1 MPLSDQAQEFIA
13 QLDTEAPK
21 MGDIKKL
28 AKTIKKDHE
37 LAWELWKTGKYL
49 PRLLAALIF
58 DPKQLTGED
67 FQLFAQDMPVHDAKQ
82 RHQMGDWLLAH
93 QLMKSKDLTAIM
105 QTWME
110 NPLPILRRFFW
121 YHQLRLR
128 WTGKTPPPEN
138 SGELMNAIEAKLA
151 GEDPDV
157 QWAMN
162 LCAGWIGVFEPQFRD
177 RCIQLGASLEL
188 YKEEKVPKNCTPNY
202 LPEFIRI
209 EVGKRS

>member
-1 MPLSDQAQEFIA
+1 MALSPKAQEVIA
-13 QLDTEAPK
+13 KLETESPK

-28 AKTIKKDHE
+28 AKSIKKNPE
-37 LAWELWKTGKYL
+37 LAWELWGTGEYV

-58 DPKQLTGED
+58 DPKKLTED
-67 FQLFAQDMPVHDAKQ
+67 DFHQFAEEMTVHDEKQ

-93 QLMKSKDLTAIM
+93 QLMKSKDLTAAM
-105 QTWME
+105 LTWME

-138 SGELMNAIEAKLA
+138 SGELMNAIEEKL
-151 GEDPDV
+151 GSEDPDV

-162 LCAGWIGVFEPQFRD
+162 GCAGWIGVFEPEFRD
-177 RCIQLGASLEL
+177 RCIQLGESLAL

-209 EVGKRS
+209 EVGKRE